1 MFEVDSVEHQPID
14 PQKNDEIEA
23 LQGINVTERYTTNC
37 IYQELSSCKYIRLGV
52 IPITLSNFVLP
63 TFCIHRYQSYHS
75 QMYRDLI
82 WNSDYYEA
90 YLSNIFLYLSLRAMI
105 YITSAKLSAQA
116 LIPYATQ
123 IFSTFPTEEKH
134 LFHYWALKLLSF
146 SFFLLQQDI
155 FLCYRLED
163 PKVTTDDITWMDEI
177 IKNYGF
183 KKHPVADMWTEQP
196 SFEGRLG
203 TENFKTAAEKAEQ
216 FFLKF
221 NKNRGISPWELLQ
234 KVTKNQN
241 YKLLKITAAR
251 YLLVTHI
258 LWLVSGKKLTAC
270 KEKRDNYTGIPQSW
284 KIPEGG
290 VCFPK
295 PYGSA
300 TYKSDYD
307 VGLIGKDS
315 GTVTQK
321 FNRYFED
328 KFKIPSELVFDTNV
342 YAFTLEFAMP
352 KMFPNLPR
360 SFISDLHSLEE
371 MGRYK
376 MQELASA
383 YYKVFKY
390 NEGSFKVMKKGAID
404 EIKFKKGKKLLLYWL
419 EEFEKLN
426 TQVALRQMD
435 TNWLSSD

>member
-1 MFEVDSVEHQPID
+1 MVLRYFPRSRQR
-14 PQKNDEIEA
+14 KNIC
-23 LQGINVTERYTTNC
+23 L
-37 IYQELSSCKYIRLGV
+37 
-52 IPITLSNFVLP
+52 
-63 TFCIHRYQSYHS
+63 
-75 QMYRDLI
+75 
-82 WNSDYYEA
+82 
-90 YLSNIFLYLSLRAMI
+90 LSLL
-105 YITSAKLSAQA
+105 SFKLQ
-116 LIPYATQ
+116 
-123 IFSTFPTEEKH
+123 
-134 LFHYWALKLLSF
+134 SF

-155 FLCYRLED
+155 FLCYRFED

-196 SFEGRLG
+196 SFEDDLG

-270 KEKRDNYTGIPQSW
+270 KEKRNSYTDIPQSW
-284 KIPEGG
+284 EIPEGG

-315 GTVTQK
+315 GNVTQE

-352 KMFPNLPR
+352 KMFPSLPL
-360 SFISDLHSLEE
+360 SFTLGLHKFEQF
-371 MGRYK
+371 RWYK

-390 NEGSFKVMKKGAID
+390 NQDFFEEMKNGATD
-404 EIKFKKGKKLLLYWL
+404 EIKDEMAKSVLRSWL
-419 EEFEKLN
+419 REFEVMN
-426 TQVALRQMD
+426 GQVALRKQETETLAEFRLAHNEQYQKYLQSMSQGK
-435 TNWLSSD
+435 TGGYQIQSTGN

>member
-1 MFEVDSVEHQPID
+1 
-14 PQKNDEIEA
+14 
-23 LQGINVTERYTTNC
+23 
-37 IYQELSSCKYIRLGV
+37 
-52 IPITLSNFVLP
+52 
-63 TFCIHRYQSYHS
+63 
-75 QMYRDLI
+75 
-82 WNSDYYEA
+82 
-90 YLSNIFLYLSLRAMI
+90 
-105 YITSAKLSAQA
+105 
-116 LIPYATQ
+116 
-123 IFSTFPTEEKH
+123 
-134 LFHYWALKLLSF
+134 
-146 SFFLLQQDI
+146 
-155 FLCYRLED
+155 
-163 PKVTTDDITWMDEI
+163 MDEI

-221 NKNRGISPWELLQ
+221 NKNRGKSPWELLQ

-435 TNWLSSD
+435 TKLVEFRLAHNEKYQEYLQSMSQGKTGSYHITSTGN

>member
-1 MFEVDSVEHQPID
+1 
-14 PQKNDEIEA
+14 
-23 LQGINVTERYTTNC
+23 
-37 IYQELSSCKYIRLGV
+37 
-52 IPITLSNFVLP
+52 
-63 TFCIHRYQSYHS
+63 
-75 QMYRDLI
+75 
-82 WNSDYYEA
+82 
-90 YLSNIFLYLSLRAMI
+90 
-105 YITSAKLSAQA
+105 
-116 LIPYATQ
+116 
-123 IFSTFPTEEKH
+123 
-134 LFHYWALKLLSF
+134 
-146 SFFLLQQDI
+146 
-155 FLCYRLED
+155 
-163 PKVTTDDITWMDEI
+163 MDEI
-177 IKNYGF
+177 IQNYGF

-221 NKNRGISPWELLQ
+221 NKNRGKSPWELLQ

-435 TNWLSSD
+435 TKLVEFRLAHNEKYQEYLQSMSQGKTGSYHITSTGN

>member
-1 MFEVDSVEHQPID
+1 
-14 PQKNDEIEA
+14 
-23 LQGINVTERYTTNC
+23 
-37 IYQELSSCKYIRLGV
+37 
-52 IPITLSNFVLP
+52 
-63 TFCIHRYQSYHS
+63 
-75 QMYRDLI
+75 
-82 WNSDYYEA
+82 
-90 YLSNIFLYLSLRAMI
+90 MI
-105 YITSAKLSAQA
+105 SITSAKFSAQA

-315 GTVTQK
+315 GTVTQE
-321 FNRYFED
+321 FNSYFQ
-328 KFKIPSELVFDTNV
+328 KTFGIPSELVFDTNV

-352 KMFPNLPR
+352 AMFTSLPP
-360 SFISDLHSLEE
+360 SFTFGLHKLEQTKW
-371 MGRYK
+371 YK

-390 NEGSFKVMKKGAID
+390 NEVFFEEMKKEATDKIEDKMAKKMLRIWLRTFKDMNKQVPLQQKNTPLD
-404 EIKFKKGKKLLLYWL
+404 EFRLAHNKKYQEYLQSMSQGETGGYQRKSTS
-419 EEFEKLN
+419 N
-426 TQVALRQMD
+426 
-435 TNWLSSD
+435 

>member
-1 MFEVDSVEHQPID
+1 MN
-14 PQKNDEIEA
+14 K
-23 LQGINVTERYTTNC
+23 
-37 IYQELSSCKYIRLGV
+37 
-52 IPITLSNFVLP
+52 
-63 TFCIHRYQSYHS
+63 
-75 QMYRDLI
+75 
-82 WNSDYYEA
+82 
-90 YLSNIFLYLSLRAMI
+90 
-105 YITSAKLSAQA
+105 
-116 LIPYATQ
+116 
-123 IFSTFPTEEKH
+123 
-134 LFHYWALKLLSF
+134 
-146 SFFLLQQDI
+146 
-155 FLCYRLED
+155 
-163 PKVTTDDITWMDEI
+163 I
-177 IKNYGF
+177 IGDYGF
-183 KKHPVADMWTEQP
+183 KPHPVAAMWTEQP
-196 SFEGRLG
+196 SFEDDLG

-270 KEKRDNYTGIPQSW
+270 KEKRNSYTDIPQSW
-284 KIPEGG
+284 EIPEGG

-315 GTVTQK
+315 GNVTQE

-352 KMFPNLPR
+352 KMFPSLPL
-360 SFISDLHSLEE
+360 SFTLGLHKFEQF
-371 MGRYK
+371 RWYK

-390 NEGSFKVMKKGAID
+390 NQDFFEEMKNGATD
-404 EIKFKKGKKLLLYWL
+404 EIKDEMAKSVLRSWL
-419 EEFEKLN
+419 REFEVMN
-426 TQVALRQMD
+426 GQVALRKQETETLAEFRLAHNEQYQKYLQSMSQGK
-435 TNWLSSD
+435 TGGYQIQSTGN

>member
-1 MFEVDSVEHQPID
+1 MVLRYFPRSRQR
-14 PQKNDEIEA
+14 KNI
-23 LQGINVTERYTTNC
+23 C
-37 IYQELSSCKYIRLGV
+37 S
-52 IPITLSNFVLP
+52 
-63 TFCIHRYQSYHS
+63 
-75 QMYRDLI
+75 
-82 WNSDYYEA
+82 
-90 YLSNIFLYLSLRAMI
+90 LSL
-105 YITSAKLSAQA
+105 LS
-116 LIPYATQ
+116 
-123 IFSTFPTEEKH
+123 F
-134 LFHYWALKLLSF
+134 KLLSF

-315 GTVTQK
+315 GTVTQE

-360 SFISDLHSLEE
+360 SFISDLHNLEE
-371 MGRYK
+371 MGGTK
-376 MQELASA
+376 C
-383 YYKVFKY
+383 K
-390 NEGSFKVMKKGAID
+390 N
-404 EIKFKKGKKLLLYWL
+404 
-419 EEFEKLN
+419 
-426 TQVALRQMD
+426 
-435 TNWLSSD
+435 

>member
-1 MFEVDSVEHQPID
+1 MVLRYFPRSRQR
-14 PQKNDEIEA
+14 KNIC
-23 LQGINVTERYTTNC
+23 L
-37 IYQELSSCKYIRLGV
+37 
-52 IPITLSNFVLP
+52 
-63 TFCIHRYQSYHS
+63 
-75 QMYRDLI
+75 
-82 WNSDYYEA
+82 
-90 YLSNIFLYLSLRAMI
+90 LSL
-105 YITSAKLSAQA
+105 LS
-116 LIPYATQ
+116 
-123 IFSTFPTEEKH
+123 F
-134 LFHYWALKLLSF
+134 KLLSF

-321 FNRYFED
+321 FNSYF
-328 KFKIPSELVFDTNV
+328 KKTFGLPSELVFDTNV

-352 KMFPNLPR
+352 KMFPSLPL
-360 SFISDLHSLEE
+360 SFTLGLHKLEQF
-371 MGRYK
+371 RWYK

-390 NEGSFKVMKKGAID
+390 NEDSFKEMKNGATD
-404 EIKFKKGKKLLLYWL
+404 EIKDEMAKNVLRSWLRKFEIMNGQLALKKKETETLAEFRLARNEKYQEYLQSMSQGKTGGYQIQSIG
-419 EEFEKLN
+419 N
-426 TQVALRQMD
+426 
-435 TNWLSSD
+435 

>member
-1 MFEVDSVEHQPID
+1 MVLRYFPRSRQR
-14 PQKNDEIEA
+14 KNIC
-23 LQGINVTERYTTNC
+23 L
-37 IYQELSSCKYIRLGV
+37 
-52 IPITLSNFVLP
+52 
-63 TFCIHRYQSYHS
+63 
-75 QMYRDLI
+75 
-82 WNSDYYEA
+82 
-90 YLSNIFLYLSLRAMI
+90 LSL
-105 YITSAKLSAQA
+105 LS
-116 LIPYATQ
+116 
-123 IFSTFPTEEKH
+123 F
-134 LFHYWALKLLSF
+134 KLLSF

-315 GTVTQK
+315 GTVTQE
-321 FNRYFED
+321 FNRYFQD
-328 KFKIPSELVFDTNV
+328 KFKLPSELVFDTNV

-352 KMFPNLPR
+352 SMFPKLPR
-360 SFISDLHSLEE
+360 PFTFVIGKFEK
-371 MGRYK
+371 MRKYK

-390 NEGSFKVMKKGAID
+390 NKDYFREMKNGAIKEIND
-404 EIKFKKGKKLLLYWL
+404 EETKTELIGWL
-419 EEFEKLN
+419 TEFEKMN
-426 TQVALRQMD
+426 KQVDLRQMKKQSLAEFRSAHNEKYQEYLQSMSQGK
-435 TNWLSSD
+435 TGGYQMKSIGN

>member
-1 MFEVDSVEHQPID
+1 MVLRYFPRSRQR
-14 PQKNDEIEA
+14 KNIC
-23 LQGINVTERYTTNC
+23 L
-37 IYQELSSCKYIRLGV
+37 
-52 IPITLSNFVLP
+52 
-63 TFCIHRYQSYHS
+63 
-75 QMYRDLI
+75 
-82 WNSDYYEA
+82 
-90 YLSNIFLYLSLRAMI
+90 LSL
-105 YITSAKLSAQA
+105 LS
-116 LIPYATQ
+116 
-123 IFSTFPTEEKH
+123 F
-134 LFHYWALKLLSF
+134 KLLSF

-203 TENFKTAAEKAEQ
+203 TENFKSLAKKAEE

-221 NKNRGISPWELLQ
+221 KPNRGKSPWELLQ

-321 FNRYFED
+321 FNSYFQTT
-328 KFKIPSELVFDTNV
+328 FKLPSELVFDTNV

-352 KMFPNLPR
+352 AMFTSLPPL
-360 SFISDLHSLEE
+360 FTFGLHKLEQTKW
-371 MGRYK
+371 YK

-390 NEGSFKVMKKGAID
+390 NEVFFEEMKKEATDKIEDKVANEVLRFWLGTFEDMNKQVPLQQKNLPLA
-404 EIKFKKGKKLLLYWL
+404 KFRLDHNKKYQEYLQSMSQGETGGYQR
-419 EEFEKLN
+419 ESTSN
-426 TQVALRQMD
+426 
-435 TNWLSSD
+435 

>member
-1 MFEVDSVEHQPID
+1 
-14 PQKNDEIEA
+14 
-23 LQGINVTERYTTNC
+23 
-37 IYQELSSCKYIRLGV
+37 
-52 IPITLSNFVLP
+52 
-63 TFCIHRYQSYHS
+63 
-75 QMYRDLI
+75 
-82 WNSDYYEA
+82 
-90 YLSNIFLYLSLRAMI
+90 
-105 YITSAKLSAQA
+105 
-116 LIPYATQ
+116 
-123 IFSTFPTEEKH
+123 
-134 LFHYWALKLLSF
+134 
-146 SFFLLQQDI
+146 
-155 FLCYRLED
+155 
-163 PKVTTDDITWMDEI
+163 MDEI

-203 TENFKTAAEKAEQ
+203 TENFKSLAKKAEE

-221 NKNRGISPWELLQ
+221 KPNRGKSPWELLQ

-315 GTVTQK
+315 GTVTQEFNKYFQEK
-321 FNRYFED
+321 FSL
-328 KFKIPSELVFDTNV
+328 PSELVFDTNV

-352 KMFPNLPR
+352 SMFPKLPR
-360 SFISDLHSLEE
+360 PFTFVIGKFEK
-371 MGRYK
+371 MRKYK

-390 NEGSFKVMKKGAID
+390 NKDYFREMKDGAIKEIND
-404 EIKFKKGKKLLLYWL
+404 EETKTELIGWL
-419 EEFEKLN
+419 TEFEKMN
-426 TQVALRQMD
+426 KQVDLRQMKKQSLAEFRSAHNEKYQEYLQSMSQGK
-435 TNWLSSD
+435 TGGYQMKSIGN

>member
-1 MFEVDSVEHQPID
+1 MVLRYFPRSRQR
-14 PQKNDEIEA
+14 KNIS
-23 LQGINVTERYTTNC
+23 L
-37 IYQELSSCKYIRLGV
+37 
-52 IPITLSNFVLP
+52 
-63 TFCIHRYQSYHS
+63 
-75 QMYRDLI
+75 
-82 WNSDYYEA
+82 
-90 YLSNIFLYLSLRAMI
+90 LSLLR
-105 YITSAKLSAQA
+105 
-116 LIPYATQ
+116 
-123 IFSTFPTEEKH
+123 F
-134 LFHYWALKLLSF
+134 KLLSF

-155 FLCYRLED
+155 FLCYRFED
-163 PKVTTDDITWMDEI
+163 PKVTPKEITWLDEI

-196 SFEGRLG
+196 SFEGHLG
-203 TENFKTAAEKAEQ
+203 TEDFKTAAGKAEQ

-221 NKNRGISPWELLQ
+221 NKNSGKSPWELLQ
-234 KVTKNQN
+234 EVTKNQN
-241 YKLLKITAAR
+241 NKLLKITAAR

-258 LWLVSGKKLTAC
+258 LWLVSEKKLTAC

-321 FNRYFED
+321 FNSYFQTT
-328 KFKIPSELVFDTNV
+328 FKLPSELVFDTNV
-342 YAFTLEFAMP
+342 YAYTLEFAMP
-352 KMFPNLPR
+352 SMFPNLPR
-360 SFISDLHSLEE
+360 SFISDLHILEQ
-371 MGRYK
+371 MGWYK

-404 EIKFKKGKKLLLYWL
+404 EIKDEKTKKLLLYWL
-419 EEFEKLN
+419 EEFEKMN
-426 TQVALRQMD
+426 TQVDLRQMD
-435 TNWLSSD
+435 TKLVDFRLAHNKKYQEYLQSMSQGKTGSYHITSTGD

>member
-1 MFEVDSVEHQPID
+1 MVLRYFPRSRQR
-14 PQKNDEIEA
+14 KNIC
-23 LQGINVTERYTTNC
+23 L
-37 IYQELSSCKYIRLGV
+37 
-52 IPITLSNFVLP
+52 
-63 TFCIHRYQSYHS
+63 
-75 QMYRDLI
+75 
-82 WNSDYYEA
+82 
-90 YLSNIFLYLSLRAMI
+90 LSLLR
-105 YITSAKLSAQA
+105 
-116 LIPYATQ
+116 
-123 IFSTFPTEEKH
+123 F
-134 LFHYWALKLLSF
+134 KLLSF

-321 FNRYFED
+321 FNSYF
-328 KFKIPSELVFDTNV
+328 KKTFGLPSELVFDTNV

-352 KMFPNLPR
+352 KMFPSLPL
-360 SFISDLHSLEE
+360 SFTLGLHKLEQF
-371 MGRYK
+371 RWYK

-390 NEGSFKVMKKGAID
+390 NEDSFKEMKNGATD
-404 EIKFKKGKKLLLYWL
+404 EIKDEMAKNVLRSWLRKFEIMNGQLALKKKETETLAEFRLARNEKYQEYLQSMSQGKTGGYQIQSIG
-419 EEFEKLN
+419 N
-426 TQVALRQMD
+426 
-435 TNWLSSD
+435 

>member
-1 MFEVDSVEHQPID
+1 MV
-14 PQKNDEIEA
+14 
-23 LQGINVTERYTTNC
+23 LRYFPRSR
-37 IYQELSSCKYIRLGV
+37 QRK
-52 IPITLSNFVLP
+52 
-63 TFCIHRYQSYHS
+63 
-75 QMYRDLI
+75 
-82 WNSDYYEA
+82 
-90 YLSNIFLYLSLRAMI
+90 NIFLLSL
-105 YITSAKLSAQA
+105 LS
-116 LIPYATQ
+116 
-123 IFSTFPTEEKH
+123 F
-134 LFHYWALKLLSF
+134 KLLSF

-321 FNRYFED
+321 FNRYFETH
-328 KFKIPSELVFDTNV
+328 FKIPSELVFDTNV
-342 YAFTLEFAMP
+342 YAYTLEFAMP
-352 KMFPNLPR
+352 AMFPSLPC
-360 SFISDLHSLEE
+360 SFISDLHELEQ
-371 MGRYK
+371 MRWYK

-390 NEGSFKVMKKGAID
+390 NEGSFRVMRDGAIR
-404 EIKFKKGKKLLLYWL
+404 EIKDEKAKKELLLWL
-419 EEFEKLN
+419 REFEEMN
-426 TQVALRQMD
+426 TRVALRQKEASLAEFRLAHNKEYQEYLQSVSQEE
-435 TNWLSSD
+435 TGGYKTRSTGN

>member
-1 MFEVDSVEHQPID
+1 
-14 PQKNDEIEA
+14 
-23 LQGINVTERYTTNC
+23 
-37 IYQELSSCKYIRLGV
+37 
-52 IPITLSNFVLP
+52 
-63 TFCIHRYQSYHS
+63 
-75 QMYRDLI
+75 
-82 WNSDYYEA
+82 
-90 YLSNIFLYLSLRAMI
+90 
-105 YITSAKLSAQA
+105 
-116 LIPYATQ
+116 
-123 IFSTFPTEEKH
+123 
-134 LFHYWALKLLSF
+134 
-146 SFFLLQQDI
+146 
-155 FLCYRLED
+155 
-163 PKVTTDDITWMDEI
+163 MDEI
-177 IKNYGF
+177 INNYGF
-183 KKHPVADMWTEQP
+183 KKHPVAAMWKEQP
-196 SFEGRLG
+196 SFEDDLG

-270 KEKRDNYTGIPQSW
+270 KEKRNSYTDIPQSW
-284 KIPEGG
+284 EIPEGG

-315 GTVTQK
+315 GNVTQE

-352 KMFPNLPR
+352 KMFSNLPH
-360 SFISDLHSLEE
+360 SFIFDLDDLEQ

-404 EIKFKKGKKLLLYWL
+404 EIKDKKAKKLLLYWL
-419 EEFEKLN
+419 EEFEKMN
-426 TQVALRQMD
+426 TQVDLRQMD
-435 TNWLSSD
+435 TKLVDFRVAHNKKYQEYLRSMSQGKTGSYHITSTGN

>member
-1 MFEVDSVEHQPID
+1 MSCFI
-14 PQKNDEIEA
+14 
-23 LQGINVTERYTTNC
+23 TE
-37 IYQELSSCKYIRLGV
+37 L
-52 IPITLSNFVLP
+52 F
-63 TFCIHRYQSYHS
+63 SYHFFRS
-75 QMYRDLI
+75 
-82 WNSDYYEA
+82 
-90 YLSNIFLYLSLRAMI
+90 
-105 YITSAKLSAQA
+105 
-116 LIPYATQ
+116 
-123 IFSTFPTEEKH
+123 
-134 LFHYWALKLLSF
+134 
-146 SFFLLQQDI
+146 FLLQQDI
-155 FLCYRLED
+155 FLYYRFED
-163 PKVTTDDITWMDEI
+163 PEVTKDDITWMDEI
-177 IKNYGF
+177 IIEYGF
-183 KKHPVADMWTEQP
+183 QKHSNATMWTEQP
-196 SFEGRLG
+196 SFKDELG
-203 TENFKTAAEKAEQ
+203 TNKFKTAAKKAKQ

-321 FNRYFED
+321 FNSYFQTT
-328 KFKIPSELVFDTNV
+328 FKLPSELVFDTNV
-342 YAFTLEFAMP
+342 YAYTLEFAMP

-360 SFISDLHSLEE
+360 SFISDLHNLEQ

-404 EIKFKKGKKLLLYWL
+404 EIKDKKAKKLLFYWL
-419 EEFEKLN
+419 EEFEKMN
-426 TQVALRQMD
+426 TQLDLRQMD
-435 TNWLSSD
+435 TKLVDFRLAHNKKYQEYLQSMSQGKTGSYHITSTGN

>member
-1 MFEVDSVEHQPID
+1 
-14 PQKNDEIEA
+14 
-23 LQGINVTERYTTNC
+23 
-37 IYQELSSCKYIRLGV
+37 
-52 IPITLSNFVLP
+52 
-63 TFCIHRYQSYHS
+63 
-75 QMYRDLI
+75 
-82 WNSDYYEA
+82 
-90 YLSNIFLYLSLRAMI
+90 
-105 YITSAKLSAQA
+105 
-116 LIPYATQ
+116 
-123 IFSTFPTEEKH
+123 
-134 LFHYWALKLLSF
+134 
-146 SFFLLQQDI
+146 
-155 FLCYRLED
+155 
-163 PKVTTDDITWMDEI
+163 MDEI

-203 TENFKTAAEKAEQ
+203 TENFKTLAKKAEE

-221 NKNRGISPWELLQ
+221 NKNRGKSPWELLQ

-315 GTVTQK
+315 GTVTQE
-321 FNRYFED
+321 FNRYFQD
-328 KFKIPSELVFDTNV
+328 KFKLPSELVFDTNV

-352 KMFPNLPR
+352 SMFPDLPTKFTPGIDEFEKTR
-360 SFISDLHSLEE
+360 K
-371 MGRYK
+371 YK

-390 NEGSFKVMKKGAID
+390 NKDYFREMTNGAIK
-404 EIKFKKGKKLLLYWL
+404 EIKDGETKRELIGWL
-419 EEFEKLN
+419 AKFANMNE
-426 TQVALRQMD
+426 QVDLRQTKKQSLAEFRSAHNEKYQEYLQSMSQGN
-435 TNWLSSD
+435 TGGYKIKSIGN

>member
-1 MFEVDSVEHQPID
+1 MVLRYFPRSRQR
-14 PQKNDEIEA
+14 KNIC
-23 LQGINVTERYTTNC
+23 L
-37 IYQELSSCKYIRLGV
+37 
-52 IPITLSNFVLP
+52 
-63 TFCIHRYQSYHS
+63 
-75 QMYRDLI
+75 
-82 WNSDYYEA
+82 
-90 YLSNIFLYLSLRAMI
+90 LSL
-105 YITSAKLSAQA
+105 LS
-116 LIPYATQ
+116 
-123 IFSTFPTEEKH
+123 F
-134 LFHYWALKLLSF
+134 KLLSF

-203 TENFKTAAEKAEQ
+203 TESFKTAAEKAEE

-221 NKNRGISPWELLQ
+221 KKNRGKSPWELLQ

-284 KIPEGG
+284 EIPEGG

-315 GTVTQK
+315 GTVTK
-321 FNRYFED
+321 EFNKYFQAT
-328 KFKIPSELVFDTNV
+328 FGLPSELVFDTNV

-352 KMFPNLPR
+352 AMFTSLPPL
-360 SFISDLHSLEE
+360 FTFGLHILEQ
-371 MGRYK
+371 MKWYK

-390 NEGSFKVMKKGAID
+390 NEDFFKEMKKEATDKIEDKMAEKVLRFWLGTFEHMNEQVPLQQKDTPLA
-404 EIKFKKGKKLLLYWL
+404 KFRLAHNNKYKEYLQSMSQGQTGGYQR
-419 EEFEKLN
+419 ESTSN
-426 TQVALRQMD
+426 
-435 TNWLSSD
+435 

>member
-1 MFEVDSVEHQPID
+1 
-14 PQKNDEIEA
+14 
-23 LQGINVTERYTTNC
+23 
-37 IYQELSSCKYIRLGV
+37 
-52 IPITLSNFVLP
+52 
-63 TFCIHRYQSYHS
+63 
-75 QMYRDLI
+75 
-82 WNSDYYEA
+82 
-90 YLSNIFLYLSLRAMI
+90 
-105 YITSAKLSAQA
+105 
-116 LIPYATQ
+116 
-123 IFSTFPTEEKH
+123 
-134 LFHYWALKLLSF
+134 
-146 SFFLLQQDI
+146 
-155 FLCYRLED
+155 
-163 PKVTTDDITWMDEI
+163 MDEI

-196 SFEGRLG
+196 SFEDDLG

-270 KEKRDNYTGIPQSW
+270 KEKRNSYTDIPQSW
-284 KIPEGG
+284 EIPEGG

-315 GTVTQK
+315 GTVTQE

-352 KMFPNLPR
+352 KMFPSLPL
-360 SFISDLHSLEE
+360 SFTLGLHKFEQF
-371 MGRYK
+371 RWYK

-390 NEGSFKVMKKGAID
+390 NQDFFEEMKNGATD
-404 EIKFKKGKKLLLYWL
+404 EIKDEMAKSVLRSWL
-419 EEFEKLN
+419 REFEVMN
-426 TQVALRQMD
+426 GQVALRKQETETLAEFRLAHNEQYQKYLQSMSQGK
-435 TNWLSSD
+435 TGGYQIQSTGN

>member
-1 MFEVDSVEHQPID
+1 
-14 PQKNDEIEA
+14 
-23 LQGINVTERYTTNC
+23 
-37 IYQELSSCKYIRLGV
+37 
-52 IPITLSNFVLP
+52 
-63 TFCIHRYQSYHS
+63 
-75 QMYRDLI
+75 
-82 WNSDYYEA
+82 
-90 YLSNIFLYLSLRAMI
+90 
-105 YITSAKLSAQA
+105 
-116 LIPYATQ
+116 
-123 IFSTFPTEEKH
+123 
-134 LFHYWALKLLSF
+134 
-146 SFFLLQQDI
+146 
-155 FLCYRLED
+155 
-163 PKVTTDDITWMDEI
+163 MDEI
-177 IKNYGF
+177 IQNYGF

-315 GTVTQK
+315 GNVTQE

-360 SFISDLHSLEE
+360 SFISDLHAVQNARI
-371 MGRYK
+371 G
-376 MQELASA
+376 QC
-383 YYKVFKY
+383 
-390 NEGSFKVMKKGAID
+390 
-404 EIKFKKGKKLLLYWL
+404 LLQGL
-419 EEFEKLN
+419 
-426 TQVALRQMD
+426 QVQRRFL
-435 TNWLSSD
+435 

>member
-1 MFEVDSVEHQPID
+1 
-14 PQKNDEIEA
+14 
-23 LQGINVTERYTTNC
+23 
-37 IYQELSSCKYIRLGV
+37 
-52 IPITLSNFVLP
+52 
-63 TFCIHRYQSYHS
+63 
-75 QMYRDLI
+75 
-82 WNSDYYEA
+82 
-90 YLSNIFLYLSLRAMI
+90 
-105 YITSAKLSAQA
+105 
-116 LIPYATQ
+116 
-123 IFSTFPTEEKH
+123 
-134 LFHYWALKLLSF
+134 
-146 SFFLLQQDI
+146 
-155 FLCYRLED
+155 
-163 PKVTTDDITWMDEI
+163 MDEI

-203 TENFKTAAEKAEQ
+203 TENFKSLAKKAEE

-221 NKNRGISPWELLQ
+221 NKNRGKSPWELLQ

-284 KIPEGG
+284 EIPEGG

-315 GTVTQK
+315 GTVTQE
-321 FNRYFED
+321 FNRYFQD
-328 KFKIPSELVFDTNV
+328 KFKLPSELVFDTNV

-352 KMFPNLPR
+352 SMFPDLPTKFTPGIDEFEKTR
-360 SFISDLHSLEE
+360 K
-371 MGRYK
+371 YK

-390 NEGSFKVMKKGAID
+390 NKDYFREMTNGAIK
-404 EIKFKKGKKLLLYWL
+404 EIKDGETKRELIGWL
-419 EEFEKLN
+419 AKFANMNE
-426 TQVALRQMD
+426 QVDLRQTKKQSLAEFRSAHNEKYQEYLQSMSQGN
-435 TNWLSSD
+435 TGGYKIKSIGN

>member
-1 MFEVDSVEHQPID
+1 
-14 PQKNDEIEA
+14 
-23 LQGINVTERYTTNC
+23 
-37 IYQELSSCKYIRLGV
+37 
-52 IPITLSNFVLP
+52 
-63 TFCIHRYQSYHS
+63 
-75 QMYRDLI
+75 
-82 WNSDYYEA
+82 
-90 YLSNIFLYLSLRAMI
+90 
-105 YITSAKLSAQA
+105 
-116 LIPYATQ
+116 
-123 IFSTFPTEEKH
+123 
-134 LFHYWALKLLSF
+134 
-146 SFFLLQQDI
+146 
-155 FLCYRLED
+155 
-163 PKVTTDDITWMDEI
+163 MDEI

-203 TENFKTAAEKAEQ
+203 TESFKTAAEKAEQ

-321 FNRYFED
+321 FNSYFE
-328 KFKIPSELVFDTNV
+328 KTFGLPSELVFDTNV

-352 KMFPNLPR
+352 KMFPSLPL
-360 SFISDLHSLEE
+360 SFTLGLHKLEQF
-371 MGRYK
+371 RWYK

-390 NEGSFKVMKKGAID
+390 NEDSFKEMKNGATD
-404 EIKFKKGKKLLLYWL
+404 EIKDEMAKNVLRSWLRKFEIMNGQLALKKKETETLAEFRLARNEKYQEYLQSMSQGKTGGYQIQSIG
-419 EEFEKLN
+419 N
-426 TQVALRQMD
+426 
-435 TNWLSSD
+435 

>member
-1 MFEVDSVEHQPID
+1 
-14 PQKNDEIEA
+14 
-23 LQGINVTERYTTNC
+23 
-37 IYQELSSCKYIRLGV
+37 
-52 IPITLSNFVLP
+52 
-63 TFCIHRYQSYHS
+63 
-75 QMYRDLI
+75 
-82 WNSDYYEA
+82 
-90 YLSNIFLYLSLRAMI
+90 
-105 YITSAKLSAQA
+105 
-116 LIPYATQ
+116 
-123 IFSTFPTEEKH
+123 
-134 LFHYWALKLLSF
+134 
-146 SFFLLQQDI
+146 
-155 FLCYRLED
+155 
-163 PKVTTDDITWMDEI
+163 MDEI

-221 NKNRGISPWELLQ
+221 NKNRGKSPWELLQ

-315 GTVTQK
+315 GTVTQE
-321 FNRYFED
+321 FNRYFQD
-328 KFKIPSELVFDTNV
+328 KFKLPSELVFDTNV

-352 KMFPNLPR
+352 SMFHKLPSPFTSVIGTFEKMR
-360 SFISDLHSLEE
+360 KY
-371 MGRYK
+371 R

-390 NEGSFKVMKKGAID
+390 NEDYFREMKDGAIK
-404 EIKFKKGKKLLLYWL
+404 EIKDEKTKGELIGWL
-419 EEFEKLN
+419 TEFANMNK
-426 TQVALRQMD
+426 QVDLRQTKKQSLAEFRSAHNEKYQEYLQSMSQGN
-435 TNWLSSD
+435 TGGYQIKSIGN

>member
-1 MFEVDSVEHQPID
+1 
-14 PQKNDEIEA
+14 
-23 LQGINVTERYTTNC
+23 
-37 IYQELSSCKYIRLGV
+37 
-52 IPITLSNFVLP
+52 
-63 TFCIHRYQSYHS
+63 
-75 QMYRDLI
+75 
-82 WNSDYYEA
+82 
-90 YLSNIFLYLSLRAMI
+90 
-105 YITSAKLSAQA
+105 
-116 LIPYATQ
+116 
-123 IFSTFPTEEKH
+123 
-134 LFHYWALKLLSF
+134 
-146 SFFLLQQDI
+146 
-155 FLCYRLED
+155 
-163 PKVTTDDITWMDEI
+163 MDEI

-284 KIPEGG
+284 EIPDDG
-290 VCFPK
+290 VCFLK

-315 GTVTQK
+315 GTVTQE
-321 FNRYFED
+321 FNRYFQD
-328 KFKIPSELVFDTNV
+328 KFKLPSELVFDTNV

-352 KMFPNLPR
+352 SMFPKLPR
-360 SFISDLHSLEE
+360 PFTFVIGKFEK
-371 MGRYK
+371 MRKYK

-390 NEGSFKVMKKGAID
+390 NKDYFREMKDGAIKEIND
-404 EIKFKKGKKLLLYWL
+404 EETKTELIGWL
-419 EEFEKLN
+419 TEFEKMN
-426 TQVALRQMD
+426 KQVDLRQMKKQSLAEFRSAHNEKYQEYLQSMSQGK
-435 TNWLSSD
+435 TGGYQMKSIGN

>member
-1 MFEVDSVEHQPID
+1 
-14 PQKNDEIEA
+14 
-23 LQGINVTERYTTNC
+23 
-37 IYQELSSCKYIRLGV
+37 
-52 IPITLSNFVLP
+52 
-63 TFCIHRYQSYHS
+63 
-75 QMYRDLI
+75 
-82 WNSDYYEA
+82 
-90 YLSNIFLYLSLRAMI
+90 
-105 YITSAKLSAQA
+105 
-116 LIPYATQ
+116 
-123 IFSTFPTEEKH
+123 
-134 LFHYWALKLLSF
+134 
-146 SFFLLQQDI
+146 
-155 FLCYRLED
+155 
-163 PKVTTDDITWMDEI
+163 MDEI

-203 TENFKTAAEKAEQ
+203 TENFKTAAKKAEE

-258 LWLVSGKKLTAC
+258 LWLVSGEKLTAC

-284 KIPEGG
+284 EIPEGG

-321 FNRYFED
+321 FNSYF
-328 KFKIPSELVFDTNV
+328 KKTFGLPSELVFDTNV

-352 KMFPNLPR
+352 KMFPSLPL
-360 SFISDLHSLEE
+360 SFTLGLHKLEQF
-371 MGRYK
+371 RWYK

-390 NEGSFKVMKKGAID
+390 NEDSFEEMKNGATD
-404 EIKFKKGKKLLLYWL
+404 EIKDEMAKNVLRSWLRKFEIMNGQLALKKKETETLAEFRLAHNEKYQEYLQSMSQGKTGGYQIQSIG
-419 EEFEKLN
+419 N
-426 TQVALRQMD
+426 
-435 TNWLSSD
+435 

>member
-1 MFEVDSVEHQPID
+1 MVLRYFPRSRQR
-14 PQKNDEIEA
+14 KNIC
-23 LQGINVTERYTTNC
+23 L
-37 IYQELSSCKYIRLGV
+37 
-52 IPITLSNFVLP
+52 
-63 TFCIHRYQSYHS
+63 
-75 QMYRDLI
+75 
-82 WNSDYYEA
+82 
-90 YLSNIFLYLSLRAMI
+90 LSL
-105 YITSAKLSAQA
+105 LS
-116 LIPYATQ
+116 
-123 IFSTFPTEEKH
+123 F
-134 LFHYWALKLLSF
+134 KLLSF

-270 KEKRDNYTGIPQSW
+270 KERRNSYTDIPQSW
-284 KIPEGG
+284 EIPKDG

-315 GTVTQK
+315 GTVTQE
-321 FNRYFED
+321 FNRYFQD
-328 KFKIPSELVFDTNV
+328 KFKLPSELVFDTNV

-352 KMFPNLPR
+352 SMFPKLPR
-360 SFISDLHSLEE
+360 PFTFVIGKFEKMRKYE
-371 MGRYK
+371 

-390 NEGSFKVMKKGAID
+390 NKDYFREMKDGAIKEIND
-404 EIKFKKGKKLLLYWL
+404 EETKTELIGWL
-419 EEFEKLN
+419 TEFEKMN
-426 TQVALRQMD
+426 KQVDLRQMKKQSLAEFRSAHNEKYQEYLQSMSQGK
-435 TNWLSSD
+435 TGGYQMKSIGN